1 MLARPAG
8 RNKNSANNK
17 YIRNSIYRKAVEY
30 DDMLKDIKLHDFRS
44 YAFGEFGLSENV
56 NVVFGSNA
64 RGKTNLLEAIYLLGV
79 GDSFRAKRTEE
90 MVKFDCEIGRVS
102 GQIVDEKGE
111 STDIEV
117 IVNGGVVMGKSVN
130 KRKYLIDGVSKRRKD
145 LIGLLPLTLF
155 RPEDVELISGSP
167 DVRRKYLDKILI
179 QTDRIFENSLTT
191 YEQALKRR
199 NKLLDAIRDG
209 SATRYA
215 LTFWDGLLIKHGQ
228 IIQDK
233 RRELIDYINE
243 LFVRSELFNK
253 LKIEYDFSSISE
265 ARLLQ
270 YKDAET
276 SLGYTLVGPHKDNLI
291 IKDKDRDLLTYGSR
305 GEQRMAVLAL
315 KMGEIYFLEDRTK
328 KRAVLL
334 LDDIFSELDEEHKQ
348 EVLRVMSGRQVVV
361 TTADEGDLPMFKNAK
376 VFNLED

>member
-1 MLARPAG
+1 M
-8 RNKNSANNK
+8 
-17 YIRNSIYRKAVEY
+17 I
-30 DDMLKDIKLHDFRS
+30 DFRS
-44 YAFGEFGLSENV
+44 YQSKEFILSETTNL
-56 NVVFGSNA
+56 VFGQNA
-64 RGKTNLLEAIYLLGV
+64 IGKTNLLEAIYLLGV

-90 MVKFDCEIGRVS
+90 MVRFGQELGRVE
-102 GQIVDEKGE
+102 GKIMDEKE
-111 STDIEV
+111 DEIQLEV
-117 IVNGGVVMGKSVN
+117 LVNGGTVMGRTVN

-145 LIGLLPLTLF
+145 LIGIMPLVLF

-167 DVRRKYLDKILI
+167 DIRRKFLDRVMI
-179 QTDRIFENSLTT
+179 QTDKIYDNSLST

-199 NKLLDAIRDG
+199 NKILDAIREG
-209 SATRYA
+209 AASRYS

-233 RRELIDYINE
+233 RRELIDYINA
-243 LFVRSELFNK
+243 LFAKSDLFNK
-253 LKIEYDFSSISE
+253 LKISYDDSPISE
-265 ARLLQ
+265 SRLAQ

-276 SLGYTLVGPHKDNLI
+276 ALGYTLVGPHKDELL
-291 IKDKDRDLLTYGSR
+291 IKDGERNLSVYGSR

-348 EVLRVMSGRQVVV
+348 EVLRVMAGRQVVV
-361 TTADEGDLPMFKNAK
+361 TTADERDLPMFSKAK
-376 VFNLED
+376 VFNLP